1 MRTNAE
7 SVTRYRTGNGGSLHV
22 SSEVCIDRPAHAVWG
37 LLADPQRWPEWSPIC
52 SECSLTASGT
62 FATGAL
68 LRMRLRFRLA
78 AIDVQVKV
86 ISLRPC
92 EEICWEARIFGIRVV
107 HRYSVRSEDHGCV
120 LTNEELF
127 CGLSQPFRFIVHSWF
142 RLTGLS
148 LASLQGIKR
157 VAEGAH

>member
-1 MRTNAE
+1 MRTSAE
-7 SVTRYRTGNGGSLHV
+7 NVTRYRTGNSRSLHV
-22 SSEVCIDRPAHAVWG
+22 FSEVHIDRPVHAVWS
-37 LLADPQRWPEWSPIC
+37 LLADPERWPEWSPIC
-52 SECSLTASGT
+52 SECSVTASGS
-62 FATGAL
+62 FAPGAL

-78 AIDVQVKV
+78 AIDVHVKL
-86 ISLRPC
+86 IRLRPS
-92 EEICWEARIFGIRVV
+92 EEICWEATIWGIRIV
-107 HRYSVRSEDHGCV
+107 HRYSVRSEDDGCV

-127 CGLSQPFRFIVHSWF
+127 SGLIQPLRSIVHGWF